1 MDSSSSSSSSS
12 LVVDILY
19 RLDKLHVAASVYGN
33 GIERSV
39 LYNSILLYCFIYM
52 YIYNVYRFS
61 FCLFI
66 LFLYIYFLFCGERER
81 ERTLAMTNVNGK
93 NLICLESIFWTIYK
107 FGLVFLIFD
116 SLRNH
121 KNQNKRL
128 QVKLYRKTKRN

>member
-66 LFLYIYFLFCGERER
+66 LFLYIYIFFLWRER
-81 ERTLAMTNVNGK
+81 KREDPCHDKRKREEFDLFR
-93 NLICLESIFWTIYK
+93 EYF
-107 FGLVFLIFD
+107 FGLFT
-116 SLRNH
+116 SL
-121 KNQNKRL
+121 
-128 QVKLYRKTKRN
+128 VWFF